1 MRVTPDQIIRDE
13 IRAAGAYHV
22 PDSRGYVK
30 LDAME
35 NPYGLPADLAAEVG
49 QLAAEAPLNRY
60 PDPGASALKAR
71 LREVMDVP
79 AGMELLVGNG
89 SDEIILLLALAVSRP
104 GAALLAPEPS
114 FVMFR
119 MVAGV
124 VGLRYAGVPLAP
136 DFGLD
141 LPAMESAIAR
151 HRPALTFLAYPNN
164 PTGNLFDRAAV
175 ERIVETAPGLVV
187 VDEAYHAFAGESF
200 LPRLERHPNLLV
212 MRTLSKLGLAGL
224 RLGLLVGR
232 EEWLRELD
240 KVRLPY
246 NVNVLTQRVA
256 ERVLGRMDVLN
267 AQAAAIRDE
276 RARLFGRLAAVSGV
290 QVYPSRANFLL
301 FRVQQADSVFI
312 ALKARGVLIKNL
324 DGSHPMLAGCLRV
337 TVGAPQ
343 ENDRF
348 LDALQSSL
356 EQAA

>member
-119 MVAGV
+119 MVAGF

>member
-1 MRVTPDQIIRDE
+1 
-13 IRAAGAYHV
+13 
-22 PDSRGYVK
+22 
-30 LDAME
+30 
-35 NPYGLPADLAAEVG
+35 
-49 QLAAEAPLNRY
+49 
-60 PDPGASALKAR
+60 
-71 LREVMDVP
+71 
-79 AGMELLVGNG
+79 MELLVGNG

-141 LPAMESAIAR
+141 LPAIEGAIAR